1 MNGEKV
7 SDHFRIEEE
16 IGVEVRRMLRG
27 NMTGMAAPLPEL
39 SDQERRIFAEAGLG
53 HAVEELLPSARMEL
67 RLTRSFLRGRKQGRK
82 R

>member
-1 MNGEKV
+1 MNGDELD
-7 SDHFRIEEE
+7 DHMRIEEE

-27 NMTGMAAPLPEL
+27 NMTAMAAPLQEM

-67 RLTRSFLRGRKQGRK
+67 RLARAFTQRRKQGKK